1 MLISHNNPAVDTDL
15 KFIQSHN
22 LPITLEQLSN
32 TVESIQ
38 YFRAKCLG
46 MLSGT
51 FYVFHI
57 HPTDQYPNEKPQI
70 FLASPQIAFNSTF
83 HEFQYPY
90 SCAAPIS
97 FLSDAQWTPN
107 MKIGDI
113 YEHLQQWVEKYEQ
126 TIQGSQ

>member
-1 MLISHNNPAVDTDL
+1 MEL
-15 KFIQSHN
+15 
-22 LPITLEQLSN
+22 
-32 TVESIQ
+32 IQ
-38 YFRAKCLG
+38 YFRAECLG
-46 MLSGT
+46 ASSGII
-51 FYVFHI
+51 YVFHI

-70 FLASPQIAFNSTF
+70 FLVSPKIAFDPTF
-83 HEFQYPY
+83 HDFQDPY

-113 YEHLQQWVEKYEQ
+113 YENLQQWVEKYEQ